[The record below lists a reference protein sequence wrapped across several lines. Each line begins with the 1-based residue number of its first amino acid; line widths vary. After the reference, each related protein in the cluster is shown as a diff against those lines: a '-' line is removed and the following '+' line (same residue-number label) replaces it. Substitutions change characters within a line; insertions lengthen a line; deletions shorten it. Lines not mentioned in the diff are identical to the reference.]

1 MKKKFNCI
9 LLIEDNEFT
18 NIFNQK
24 LIKNL
29 DIAEQVYVT
38 ESGKEGLDFL
48 LNKGK
53 FENNTVPYPCPDVIF
68 LDINMPGMNGWE
80 FIEEF
85 KEKKKGTQLLSK
97 IVMLTTSP
105 NPDDEQK
112 AKLIS
117 EIIAFKRKPLTKII
131 ISEVITE
138 HFPDYI

>member
-1 MKKKFNCI
+1 MKKKLNCI

-29 DIAEQVYVT
+29 DVAEQVYVT

-53 FENNTVPYPCPDVIF
+53 FKTNGVSHPSPDVIF

-80 FIEEF
+80 FIEEL
-85 KEKKKGTQLLSK
+85 KEQGSDKQKAYK

-112 AKLIS
+112 ARLIS
-117 EIIAFKRKPLTKII
+117 EIIAFKRKPLTKVII
-131 ISEVITE
+131 NEVMVE
-138 HFPDYI
+138 HFPECV

>member
-1 MKKKFNCI
+1 MKKKLNCI

-29 DIAEQVYVT
+29 DITEQVCVT

-53 FENNTVPYPCPDVIF
+53 FEGNGMICPNPDIIF

-85 KEKKKGTQLLSK
+85 KEIKKGKPISSK

-112 AKLIS
+112 AKLIT
-117 EIIAFKRKPLTKII
+117 EIIAFKRKPLTKVIVNEII
-131 ISEVITE
+131 MEY
-138 HFPDYI
+138 FPDFV

>member
-1 MKKKFNCI
+1 MKKKLNCI

-29 DIAEQVYVT
+29 DIAEQVYVA
-38 ESGKEGLDFL
+38 ESGTDGLDFL

-53 FENNTVPYPCPDVIF
+53 YQLKEVNHPAPDVIF

-80 FIEEF
+80 FVEEY
-85 KEKKKGTQLLSK
+85 KENNSQNAMSSK

-112 AKLIS
+112 AKLIT
-117 EIIAFKRKPLTKII
+117 EIIAFKRKPLTKVII
-131 ISEVITE
+131 NEVMAE

>member
-1 MKKKFNCI
+1 MKKKLNCI

-29 DIAEQVYVT
+29 DITEHVYVT
-38 ESGKEGLDFL
+38 ESGKEALDFL
-48 LNKGK
+48 FNKGK
-53 FENNTVPYPCPDVIF
+53 FESSGINYPTPDIIF

-85 KEKKKGTQLLSK
+85 KEKKNGKLISSK

-105 NPDDEQK
+105 NPDDEQT

-117 EIIAFKRKPLTKII
+117 EIIAFKRKPLTKAVVNEI
-131 ISEVITE
+131 ITE

>member
-1 MKKKFNCI
+1 MKKKLNCI

-48 LNKGK
+48 LNQGK
-53 FENNTVPYPCPDVIF
+53 FEADKTSYPSPDVIF

-80 FIEEF
+80 FVEEY
-85 KEKKKGTQLLSK
+85 KEKNKDKLKSSK

-112 AKLIS
+112 AKLIT

-131 ISEVITE
+131 INEVITE
-138 HFPDYI
+138 HFSDYL

>member
-1 MKKKFNCI
+1 MKKKLNCI

-29 DIAEQVYVT
+29 DITEEVYIT

-48 LNKGK
+48 LNEGN
-53 FENNTVPYPCPDVIF
+53 FESNEAGYPIPDVIF

-80 FIEEF
+80 FIEEL
-85 KEKKKGTQLLSK
+85 KKQKKRKLMSSK

-112 AKLIS
+112 AKLIA
-117 EIIAFKRKPLTKII
+117 EIIAFKRKPLTKDII
-131 ISEVITE
+131 NEVMAE
-138 HFPDYI
+138 HFPDLI

>member
-29 DIAEQVYVT
+29 NITEQVFVT

-48 LNKGK
+48 LNKGR
-53 FENNTVPYPCPDVIF
+53 FEYNDGNYPNPDVIF

-80 FIEEF
+80 FIEEL
-85 KEKKKGTQLLSK
+85 KLQKKDSPLTAK

-112 AKLIS
+112 AKQIS
-117 EIIAFKRKPLTKII
+117 EIIAFKRKPLTKNII
-131 ISEVITE
+131 NEVIEE
-138 HFPDYI
+138 HFPDYV

>member
-1 MKKKFNCI
+1 MKKKLNCI

-48 LNKGK
+48 FNKGK
-53 FENNTVPYPCPDVIF
+53 FESNEINYPTPDVIF

-80 FIEEF
+80 FIDEL
-85 KEKKKGTQLLSK
+85 KEKKDGEPISSK

-105 NPDDEQK
+105 NPDDEQT
-112 AKLIS
+112 AKLIR
-117 EIIAFKRKPLTKII
+117 EIIAFKRKPLTKIVVNEI
-131 ISEVITE
+131 ITE
-138 HFPDYI
+138 HFPDYV

>member
-1 MKKKFNCI
+1 MKKKLNCI

-29 DIAEQVYVT
+29 GITEQVYVT
-38 ESGKEGLDFL
+38 ESGKEALDFL
-48 LNKGK
+48 LNKGR
-53 FENNTVPYPCPDVIF
+53 FEDNELSYPNPDIIF

-85 KEKKKGTQLLSK
+85 KESKKDKSILSK

-117 EIIAFKRKPLTKII
+117 EIIAFKRKPLTKVII
-131 ISEVITE
+131 NEVITE
-138 HFPDYI
+138 HFPEYI

>member
-1 MKKKFNCI
+1 MKKKLNCI

-29 DIAEQVYVT
+29 DVTEQVYVT

-53 FENNTVPYPCPDVIF
+53 FEGEGVNPSPDIIF

-85 KEKKKGTQLLSK
+85 KEKKKGNPISSK

-112 AKLIS
+112 AKLIT
-117 EIIAFKRKPLTKII
+117 EIIAFKRKPLTKVI
-131 ISEVITE
+131 ISEIMSE
-138 HFPDYI
+138 HFPDYV